1 MTGRR
6 AGAPGRAALTRRCRL
21 EAEPLLQQKLGHDQ
35 PEAAGELLCNLPS
48 TASAG
53 HAGFMVSR
61 RIW

>member
-6 AGAPGRAALTRRCRL
+6 PEHQARAALTGRRRL
-21 EAEPLLQQKLGHDQ
+21 EAEPPFQQKLGHDQ
-35 PEAAGELLCNLPS
+35 PDAAGELLCNLPS